1 MGRKE
6 TENVCNMPKL
16 LTLEV
21 HRSEETG
28 RYYLEFLDTSGMTA
42 NQGVW
47 SNRGFSKA
55 KFISLMKEL
64 YPDFDGKHKP
74 MQCRPYWELEC
85 TWCSVEGCPRK
96 NEAPEAYTKW
106 LAERR
111 RTFLEKMRKDL
122 EGKGGGQ
129 NA

>member
-1 MGRKE
+1 MGRRE

-28 RYYLEFLDTSGMTA
+28 RYYLEFIDTSGMTA

-64 YPDFDGKHKP
+64 YPNFDGKHKQLHKREEKEEADHP
-74 MQCRPYWELEC
+74 KTEQEAAQRGY
-85 TWCSVEGCPRK
+85 EGHPK
-96 NEAPEAYTKW
+96 HVQFKT
-106 LAERR
+106 L
-111 RTFLEKMRKDL
+111 FHS
-122 EGKGGGQ
+122 
-129 NA
+129 